1 MLLIR
6 QRGGALAVPFL
17 QQFHGTANY
26 PPKPVIIAMTRT
38 VQRPYYWL
46 SFIRVSIGNNNLLW
60 WLFVFVKAY
69 PLL

>member
-6 QRGGALAVPFL
+6 QRGGALAVPLL

-38 VQRPYYWL
+38 YAAAV
-46 SFIRVSIGNNNLLW
+46 LLAE
-60 WLFVFVKAY
+60 FY
-69 PLL
+69 